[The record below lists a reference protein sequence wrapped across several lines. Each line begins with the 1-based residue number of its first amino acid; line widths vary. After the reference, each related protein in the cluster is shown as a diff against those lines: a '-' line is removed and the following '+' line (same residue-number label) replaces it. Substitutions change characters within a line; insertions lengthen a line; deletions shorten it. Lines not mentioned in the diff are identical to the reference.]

1 VSEFCYTTVPGKIK
15 TLMGKLR
22 EVGVPKKVTVQWLK
36 RLGFTSSNDSSLVGV
51 LKQIDLVDSTNVPTA
66 RWTHYRGADHK
77 KVLGEAIRHG
87 YADLYA
93 VYPDAHQR
101 SQTDL
106 DHVFSTQSSGGKQVI
121 TKTISTFKSLVE
133 LADFS
138 SSGSVQPA
146 AAPTP
151 AAPADPAALVPA
163 QRDLRG
169 HTCSGRPPWMAPPLP
184 LGRTCTSTSRF
195 TSRPRPRQSRSRRSL
210 KAWLAICIP
219 PSPSRLS
226 DDN

>member
-151 AAPADPAALVPA
+151 AAPADPAARA
-163 QRDLRG
+163 QVQ
-169 HTCSGRPPWMAPPLP
+169 RPPALDGTSAPTRPNLHIDIQVHISPEASPEQIEKVFESMARHLYPAKP
-184 LGRTCTSTSRF
+184 
-195 TSRPRPRQSRSRRSL
+195 
-210 KAWLAICIP
+210 K
-219 PSPSRLS
+219 
-226 DDN
+226 